1 MKHLIEFYSKKTLEN
16 LISLLKEPY
25 DAITFFYF
33 QDERPNEKTIRLLS
47 KILTKLLGITPDFC
61 SVKKKEIPSIL
72 DSFSSLSKDD
82 FLHFDLTGG
91 NELFSVAAGIFYERN
106 RSSSI
111 HLHQYD
117 ILTGSLR
124 FALPNPSPVSLPFS
138 YHLTVEQTLL
148 LNGSYLIDSF
158 DPSYSDPILRREVFR
173 LWDAVKDCLRDWNLF
188 VSLTSNFDFHNG
200 IRQEK
205 QFVKASELKSYRIIS
220 QRLRNVGILGE
231 ETQLQSHGK
240 TFVRYTLFV
249 DKKALFLYQK
259 GGNLLEMIAALSA
272 FDSKMFQ
279 EIKVGVV
286 ADWDGNPS
294 LPHRPDPRNEIDLFL
309 LFENLP
315 IAASCKN
322 TYLQKE
328 HLYEILIMA
337 KHYGG
342 FYATPVAISSYRASL
357 SLKKRADEMGVI
369 LLDALAERSYED
381 MIRLWK
387 ANFRRRHTSLQSS
400 NTVLKQTET

>member
-1 MKHLIEFYSKKTLEN
+1 MKHLIEFYSKKTPEN

-47 KILTKLLGITPDFC
+47 KILTEMVGITPDFC
-61 SVKKKEIPSIL
+61 TVERKEIPSIL
-72 DSFSSLSKDD
+72 DSFSLLPKDD

-106 RSSSI
+106 LSLNI

-117 ILTGSLR
+117 IPSGTLR
-124 FALPNPSPVSLPFS
+124 FALPEPLPVDLPFS

-158 DPSYSDPILRREVFR
+158 DLSYSDPTLRREVFR
-173 LWDAVKDCLRDWNLF
+173 LWDAVKDCLHDWNLF
-188 VSLTSNFDFHNG
+188 VSLTTNSSLHNG

-205 QFVKASELKSYRIIS
+205 QLVKSSELKSYRIIS
-220 QRLRNVGILGE
+220 QRLKKVGILGE
-231 ETQLQSHGK
+231 ETQHQSYGK
-240 TFVRYTLFV
+240 TLVHYTLFI
-249 DKKALFLYQK
+249 DGKALFLYQK
-259 GGNLLEMIAALSA
+259 AGNLLEMIAALSA
-272 FDSKMFQ
+272 FDSNAFQ
-279 EIKVGVV
+279 ELKVGVIV
-286 ADWDGNPS
+286 DWDGNPS
-294 LPHRPDPRNEIDLFL
+294 LSHRPDPRNEIDLFL

-328 HLYEILIMA
+328 HLYEISIMA

-342 FYATPVAISSYRASL
+342 FYAIPAAISSYRASP

-369 LLDALAERSYED
+369 LLDALAERSYDD

-387 ANFRRRHTSLQSS
+387 AHFNGAAPLRK
-400 NTVLKQTET
+400 TVTRP